1 VRASVSQQQADS
13 TPDTIAALIP
23 EDTCMVT
30 QPPSTRRLHLGHF
43 AYMRAVVQGLD
54 TGTAWARYLA
64 IEGQAS
70 DARVVRSTTRWIR
83 DELILA
89 AQRTDLSANHHQLA
103 RLLRLDVP
111 HLGRPDPPL
120 PRLADFAEAHGLEDD
135 SEAEQIAAFE
145 AHYGRASRRQQRRQ
159 RLIHRQLDVLR
170 WLEDQVAQAPH
181 ALDPVRA
188 WFASHQADHLEA
200 ASLHALGHLVE
211 RIRQRGERWYRS
223 VPAIGATKARRLQDW
238 LQHHQASLGL
248 TLNAAAPADTTAL
261 QPSTDLTLAT
271 IRPLDQLN
279 VPADLDGRHGRHR
292 APRSHCL
299 LQADDDLAAV
309 HAWLAAKA
317 DQPHT
322 RRAYRKEAERFLLWA
337 LVERGQALSSLGV
350 EDCSAYRDFL
360 AQPASRWCAPR
371 HLPRWSPAWRPFEG
385 PLSPSAQRYAVT
397 VLANLG
403 SFLADQGYL
412 LGNPWRAVRPPRSA
426 TPTLQTG
433 RSLSPQLWRWV
444 SQQADQLPPTS
455 ANRRLQIALQLLYA
469 TGLRLSEVVAAR
481 AGDLQRVHYPATE
494 ADDTPAQGWMLRVLG
509 KGLRLR
515 DVPVPDA
522 LVAQL
527 DAYLRERG
535 CPGGLEHPD
544 HAPAHLLGK
553 ASDWAERALAL
564 AQDTDPAAG
573 IAAGTLYDQLK
584 SFFRRSA
591 EQRLQ
596 QGDAPGSE
604 RIRRASTHWL
614 RHSHASHAIAAG
626 LPIEIAQQNLGHA
639 SLATTTRYVS
649 TEHKRRLQALQKVW
663 QKQT

>member
-1 VRASVSQQQADS
+1 
-13 TPDTIAALIP
+13 
-23 EDTCMVT
+23 MVP
-30 QPPSTRRLHLGHF
+30 QPSSTRRLHLGHF

-54 TGTAWARYLA
+54 TGAAWERYLA

-70 DARVVRSTTRWIR
+70 DARIVRSTTRWIR
-83 DELILA
+83 DELVLA
-89 AQRTDLSANHHQLA
+89 AQRTERRTDRHQLA

-120 PRLADFAEAHGLEDD
+120 HSLADFAEAHGLEDD

-145 AHYGRASRRQQRRQ
+145 ARYGRASRRQQRRQ
-159 RLIHRQLDVLR
+159 RLIQRQLDALR

-188 WFASHQADHLEA
+188 WFAPHLADHLEA
-200 ASLHALGHLVE
+200 AGLPMLGHLVE
-211 RIRQRGERWYRS
+211 RIRQRGERWYRGI
-223 VPAIGATKARRLQDW
+223 PAIGATKARRLQDW

-248 TLNAAAPADTTAL
+248 TLNAAAPADATTR
-261 QPSTDLTLAT
+261 QPTTDLTPPT
-271 IRPLDQLN
+271 IRPLDQLSLS
-279 VPADLDGRHGRHR
+279 ADLDGRQGLHR

-337 LVERGQALSSLGV
+337 IVQRGKALSSLGV

-360 AQPASRWCAPR
+360 ANPQPASRWCAPR

-403 SFLADQGYL
+403 TFLADQGYL

-433 RSLSPQLWRWV
+433 RSLSPELWRWV
-444 SQQADQLPPTS
+444 SRQAEQLPPTS
-455 ANRRLQIALQLLYA
+455 AHRRLQIALQLLYA
-469 TGLRLSEVVAAR
+469 TGLRLSEVVAAQ
-481 AGDLQRVHYPATE
+481 AGDLQRVHYPATDLE
-494 ADDTPAQGWMLRVLG
+494 HGDTTPIDGWMLRVLG
-509 KGLRLR
+509 KGQRLR
-515 DVPVPDA
+515 DVPVPDD
-522 LVAQL
+522 LVEQL

-535 CPGGLEHPD
+535 CVGGIEHPD
-544 HAPAHLLGK
+544 HAQAHLLGK
-553 ASDWAERALAL
+553 ASDWAERAPAL
-564 AQDTDPAAG
+564 AQDSDPADG

-584 SFFRRSA
+584 SFFRRCA

-596 QGDAPGSE
+596 DGDPPGAE

-649 TEHKRRLQALQKVW
+649 TEHKRRLQALQQVW
-663 QKQT
+663 RKQG